1 MAAIVKEKISYYR
14 GTLQMDVDESKI
26 YKDVEKEAKNSLNTI
41 MANYNHKA
49 LTWFAKFMKAL
60 TQSIYSK
67 IVVNEDALKRVRATI
82 EQRKGP
88 VIFAPTHRSY
98 VDFLLVSSI
107 VFYYNIQVPY
117 ICAGEDLMQMPGIS
131 NLLRASGAFF
141 MRRTFRG
148 DPLYKAIFT
157 EYVTQLAMDKAVMEF
172 FAEGT
177 RSRTNKML
185 APKFG
190 IVSILTNTFFDKK
203 CEEITF
209 IPTTIN
215 YTRTL
220 EDSSFPG
227 ELTG

>member
-1 MAAIVKEKISYYR
+1 
-14 GTLQMDVDESKI
+14 
-26 YKDVEKEAKNSLNTI
+26 
-41 MANYNHKA
+41 
-49 LTWFAKFMKAL
+49 
-60 TQSIYSK
+60 
-67 IVVNEDALKRVRATI
+67 
-82 EQRKGP
+82 
-88 VIFAPTHRSY
+88 
-98 VDFLLVSSI
+98 
-107 VFYYNIQVPY
+107 
-117 ICAGEDLMQMPGIS
+117 MPGIS

-185 APKFG
+185 DPKFG
-190 IVSILTNTFFDKK
+190 IVSILTNTYFDKK